1 MIRFAGI
8 AADRMG
14 YSPWRVDHIKSLQWG
29 TYHSGRGEY
38 LCVIVND
45 RRGGSWLMPAYDADL
60 LDSLPAS
67 DTAAAD
73 LLRALTQQQVPVE
86 VGSAYDPLTGR
97 IG

>member
-14 YSPWRVDHIKSLQWG
+14 YSPWRADHIRCLQWG
-29 TYHSGRGEY
+29 TYRNAQGEY
-38 LCVIVND
+38 LCVIAAD
-45 RRGGSWLMPAYDADL
+45 RRGGSWLLPAYDADL

-73 LLRALTQQQVPVE
+73 LLRVLTQQQDPVE
-86 VGSAYDPLTGR
+86 VGTAYDPLTGR